1 MPHFLAV
8 YTMAPEDLAAFQ
20 ERSESEQNAVDDE
33 GLPAW
38 EAWEKTHAAM
48 IVDKGGMVGGTLR
61 ASRSGIAAASNAICG
76 YIVLKAETID
86 AAAAIFAD
94 HPHFSIFP
102 GSGVDIM
109 PFVTPYPMP

>member
-8 YTMAPEDLAAFQ
+8 YTMTPEDLSHFR
-20 ERSESEQNAVDDE
+20 ERPEDEQNAIDDE

-38 EAWEKTHAAM
+38 EAWEKAHADM

-61 ASRSGIAAASNAICG
+61 ASPTGIAPAQNDICG
-76 YIVLKAETID
+76 YIVIEADTID
-86 AAAAIFAD
+86 AAASIFED

-109 PFVTPYPMP
+109 PFVTPFPMP

>member
-8 YTMAPEDLAAFQ
+8 YTMTPEDLDRFR
-20 ERSESEQNAVDDE
+20 ERPEEEQNAVDDQ

-61 ASRSGIAAASNAICG
+61 ASGSGIAPARNDICG
-76 YIVLKAETID
+76 YIVVEAETID

-94 HPHFSIFP
+94 HPHFAIFP

>member
-8 YTMAPEDLAAFQ
+8 YTMAPEALARFR
-20 ERSESEQNAVDDE
+20 ERPEDEQNAVDDT

-38 EAWEKTHAAM
+38 EAWEKTHATM

-61 ASRSGIAAASNAICG
+61 ASPSGIAPSSNAICG
-76 YIVLKAETID
+76 YIVVEAQSID
-86 AAAAIFAD
+86 EAAAIFAD

-102 GSGVDIM
+102 GDGVDIM
-109 PFVTPYPMP
+109 PFVTPFPMP